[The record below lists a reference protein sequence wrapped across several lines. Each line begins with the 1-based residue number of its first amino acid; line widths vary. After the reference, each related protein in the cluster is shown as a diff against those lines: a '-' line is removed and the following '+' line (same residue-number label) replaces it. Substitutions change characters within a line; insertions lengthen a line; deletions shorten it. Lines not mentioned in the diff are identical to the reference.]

1 MKKCFIYA
9 VALLALVG
17 VSGCQQSEYNLR
29 GKVDGEQFDHKVV
42 YLCDAY
48 TLTPI
53 DSTVVN
59 AKKFGFNLPD
69 STIAVYKLLL
79 KESKVD
85 ILPIVLPVVGG
96 EGVVNVTLGEVSRV
110 GGTPLNDAMFDFQ
123 MGVERQFVEAR
134 DGKFSIEEVR
144 ARFKR
149 YLTEMVQLHKGNI
162 LSAYI
167 LQSYRMRFTP
177 EEYTQLSEQLD
188 KNAAAYLQ

>member
-17 VSGCQQSEYNLR
+17 VNSCQQSEYNLR

-53 DSTVVN
+53 DSTVVH
-59 AKKFGFNLPD
+59 AEKFGFNLPD
-69 STIAVYKLLL
+69 STVAIYKLML

-134 DGKFSIEEVR
+134 DGKFTIEEVR

-177 EEYTQLSEQLD
+177 EEYTQLVEQLD